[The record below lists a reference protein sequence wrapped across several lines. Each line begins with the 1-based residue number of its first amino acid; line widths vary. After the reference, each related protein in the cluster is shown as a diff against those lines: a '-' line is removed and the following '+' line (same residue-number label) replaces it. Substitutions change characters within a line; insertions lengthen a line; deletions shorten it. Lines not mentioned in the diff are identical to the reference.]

1 VYERARRS
9 SRQRGYTAS
18 WDRASQQ
25 FKRAHPRCLGCQ
37 AVGKVT
43 AVAVTDHVEPHRGDP
58 AKFWD
63 QRMWQPCCRWHHDV
77 VKKRLELMFDNG
89 EIGVDQLW
97 LNSRSAQRLTRRLLP
112 RRLDA
117 DGWPMG

>member
-1 VYERARRS
+1 MFEHDRGS
-9 SRQRGYTAS
+9 SRQRGYTAA

-25 FKRAHPRCLGCQ
+25 FKRMNPRCLGCKV
-37 AVGKVT
+37 VGKVS
-43 AVAVTDHVEPHRGDP
+43 ASEVTDHVEPHRGDQD
-58 AKFWD
+58 KFWD

-77 VKKRLELMFDNG
+77 VKKRLELMFDTG
-89 EIGVDQLW
+89 EIGLDQLW
-97 LNSRSAQRLTRRLLP
+97 LDSRTAQRLTRRLQP